1 MTWSY
6 WFMSAVSPEAF
17 VETVNQLSSPVFSL
31 VAMLDQ
37 LQFTHLIVVVAIHV
51 GSLLLFW
58 NRIRDRPIHRY
69 ILYNILLPEM
79 SLDLS
84 NYFYNRRWQNYPL
97 MLCPEF
103 TLKRCV
109 TDQNSFC
116 KFCCPTKNGGP
127 HVFSFLIC
135 AFVFELWPQT

>member
-1 MTWSY
+1 MQIAYSIFIKTSFLSWKIIAVLVASMTWSY

-58 NRIRDRPIHRY
+58 NRIRDRPIHR
-69 ILYNILLPEM
+69 
-79 SLDLS
+79 
-84 NYFYNRRWQNYPL
+84 
-97 MLCPEF
+97 
-103 TLKRCV
+103 
-109 TDQNSFC
+109 
-116 KFCCPTKNGGP
+116 
-127 HVFSFLIC
+127 
-135 AFVFELWPQT
+135 

>member
-69 ILYNILLPEM
+69 LLVQH
-79 SLDLS
+79 
-84 NYFYNRRWQNYPL
+84 FI
-97 MLCPEF
+97 
-103 TLKRCV
+103 
-109 TDQNSFC
+109 
-116 KFCCPTKNGGP
+116 TKNELR
-127 HVFSFLIC
+127 LILVYS
-135 AFVFELWPQT
+135 AFRFVTIKTFFWYFKYFEGN

>member
-1 MTWSY
+1 MGNTHFQLECKQIKTCRTGTNDKIYEICSLRIPHSSFLSWKIIAVLVASMTWSY

-58 NRIRDRPIHRY
+58 NRIRDRPIHR
-69 ILYNILLPEM
+69 
-79 SLDLS
+79 
-84 NYFYNRRWQNYPL
+84 
-97 MLCPEF
+97 
-103 TLKRCV
+103 
-109 TDQNSFC
+109 
-116 KFCCPTKNGGP
+116 
-127 HVFSFLIC
+127 
-135 AFVFELWPQT
+135 

>member
-1 MTWSY
+1 MQIAYSIFIKISFFSWKIIAVLVASMTWSY

-79 SLDLS
+79 SLDL
-84 NYFYNRRWQNYPL
+84 
-97 MLCPEF
+97 
-103 TLKRCV
+103 
-109 TDQNSFC
+109 
-116 KFCCPTKNGGP
+116 
-127 HVFSFLIC
+127 FLYIL
-135 AFVFELWPQT
+135 A